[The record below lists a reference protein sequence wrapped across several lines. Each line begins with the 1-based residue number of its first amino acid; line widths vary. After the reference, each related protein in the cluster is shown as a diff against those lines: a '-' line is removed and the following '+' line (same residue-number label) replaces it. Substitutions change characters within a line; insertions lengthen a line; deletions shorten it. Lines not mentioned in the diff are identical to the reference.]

1 MGLGRGIIGAVCLSL
16 WAVGAVAAD
25 LALVLDAR
33 ERDRRSAVVDPAA
46 VLNGAGFEVVV
57 PEGGGIAALRAA
69 ALNVEARIAT
79 GEVARLVILVAG
91 EMAGDGQDSWL
102 LPRGSG
108 AMSRMRIG
116 AGGLS
121 LNALSGIAAAVDGPA
136 VMLLVP
142 EAGRAAGAGLR
153 AGLSGLTEA
162 EGVTYATGPAAGIA
176 ALLRGALLE
185 PGTSFAEMARVAPEG
200 VVLSGDLSQT
210 VGLMGAAAPSA
221 VALARAREDGFW
233 QAVEALDTAAA
244 YDAYADAYPEGRY
257 LSEAGKRRDW
267 LREAPER
274 TAQAAE
280 ATLGLDRGARREVQ
294 RRLAVLG
301 FYDRGIDGIFGRGT
315 RAAIG
320 AWQERAGLEPTG
332 YLDRAGIAR
341 LSDQAAARQ
350 REIDEEARRTREA
363 EERRDRAYW
372 RDTGRGGGEAGL
384 RAYLERYPEGQFAD
398 TAHARL
404 REIEEARRDEADR
417 AARADWQ
424 AAREADT
431 PDAYAAFL
439 RDHPESRFAEAARA
453 RMGEIEEER
462 DAQGALARA
471 REEERLYA
479 GVDLVRVLI
488 ERRLAQ
494 IGAQPGP
501 VDGTFTDETRAAIR
515 RFQRHRGLTV
525 TGYVSQETAAALMGA
540 R

>member
-1 MGLGRGIIGAVCLSL
+1 MGLRRGIIGAVCLSL

-33 ERDRRSAVVDPAA
+33 ERDRRSAVVDPAV
-46 VLNGAGFEVVV
+46 VLDGAGFEVMV
-57 PEGGGIAALRAA
+57 PKGDGIADLRAA
-69 ALNVEARIAT
+69 ALDVEARIAA
-79 GEVARLVILVAG
+79 GEVARLMILVAG

-102 LPRGSG
+102 LPRGAG

-142 EAGRAAGAGLR
+142 EAGRAAGAGLS

-185 PGTSFAEMARVAPEG
+185 PGTSFAEVAREAPEG

-221 VALARAREDGFW
+221 VVLARAREDGFW
-233 QAVEALDTAAA
+233 QAVEAIDTAAA

-257 LSEAGKRRDW
+257 LSQAAARREW
-267 LREAPER
+267 LRGVPER

-280 ATLGLDRGARREVQ
+280 AALNLDRGERRDVQ

-301 FYDRGIDGIFGRGT
+301 VYDRGIDGIFGRGT
-315 RAAIG
+315 RAAIT

-332 YLDRAGIAR
+332 YLDRAAMAR
-341 LSDQAAARQ
+341 LTEQAAARQ
-350 REIDEEARRTREA
+350 REIDEEARRAREA
-363 EERRDRAYW
+363 GERRDRAWW
-372 RDTGRGGGEAGL
+372 RDTGRGGDEAGL
-384 RAYLERYPEGQFAD
+384 RAYLDRYPEGLFAE
-398 TAHARL
+398 TAHERL
-404 REIEEARRDEADR
+404 REIEAARRDEADR

-431 PDAYAAFL
+431 VEGYAAFL
-439 RDHPESRFAEAARA
+439 RDHPESRFAETARR
-453 RMGEIEEER
+453 RMDEIEEER
-462 DAQGALARA
+462 AAQGALARA
-471 REEERLYA
+471 RQEERLYA

-525 TGYVSQETAAALMGA
+525 TGFVSQETAAALMGA